1 MRSWHSSCAVSRLP
15 ANLRLASE
23 PACHGVRCVGVPTFL
38 MTVVNEDFLAENEEE
53 LSDAAA
59 AAEQAIKGAL
69 AMGAEQVLAGKR
81 FFGAEVVV
89 SDGNSRERFLVAV
102 GASPIK

>member
-1 MRSWHSSCAVSRLP
+1 M
-15 ANLRLASE
+15 
-23 PACHGVRCVGVPTFL
+23 RCVGVPTFL
-38 MTVVNEDFLAENEEE
+38 MTVVNEDFIAENEEE

-69 AMGAEQVLAGKR
+69 AMGVEQVLAGKR

-89 SDGNSRERFLVAV
+89 SDGNIRERFVIAV